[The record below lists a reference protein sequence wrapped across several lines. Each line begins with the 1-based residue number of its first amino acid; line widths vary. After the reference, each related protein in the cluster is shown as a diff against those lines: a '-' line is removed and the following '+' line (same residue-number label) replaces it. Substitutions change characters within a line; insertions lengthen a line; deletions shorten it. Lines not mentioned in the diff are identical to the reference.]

1 MRRKGRNKK
10 PLLSEPL
17 KCVVLLSSDEESDC
31 LLAKRKENKQLNR
44 VNEFVEYNNLIPM
57 KIYRTG
63 IFGRRVSNEI
73 FQKAVRY
80 MQAGK
85 AEALVAV
92 NLYAISYGIA
102 DAYYKVGVIREAGF
116 RLFTVDEKEPMLDIY
131 APPKK
136 KMEE

>member
-1 MRRKGRNKK
+1 MSRKGRNKK
-10 PLLSEPL
+10 TLLSEPL
-17 KCVVLLSSDEESDC
+17 KCVVLLSSDEEIDC
-31 LLAKRKENKQLNR
+31 LLAERKENKQLNR
-44 VNEFVEYNNLIPM
+44 VNEFVDRNNLIPM

-73 FQKAVRY
+73 FQTAVRY

-92 NLYAISYGIA
+92 NLDAISYGIA
-102 DAYYKVGVIREAGF
+102 DAYYKVGVVREAGF

-131 APPKK
+131 TPPKK

>member
-10 PLLSEPL
+10 TLLSEPL
-17 KCVVLLSSDEESDC
+17 KCVVLLSSDEENDC
-31 LLAKRKENKQLNR
+31 LLAERKENKQLNR
-44 VNEFVEYNNLIPM
+44 VNEFVDYNNLIPM

-73 FQKAVRY
+73 FQTAVRY

-92 NLYAISYGIA
+92 NLDAISYGIA
-102 DAYYKVGVIREAGF
+102 DAYYKVGVVREAGF
-116 RLFTVDEKEPMLDIY
+116 RLFTVDEKEPMLNIY
-131 APPKK
+131 TPPKK

>member
-10 PLLSEPL
+10 SLLSEPL
-17 KCVVLLSSDEESDC
+17 KCVVLLSSDEENDC
-31 LLAKRKENKQLNR
+31 LLAEKKENKQLNR
-44 VNEFVEYNNLIPM
+44 VNEFVDCNNLIPM

-63 IFGRRVSNEI
+63 IFGRRESNEI
-73 FQKAVRY
+73 FKKAVRF

-92 NLYAISYGIA
+92 NLDAISYGIA
-102 DAYYKVGVIREAGF
+102 DAYYKVGVVREAGF
-116 RLFTVDEKEPMLDIY
+116 RLFTVDEKEPMLNIY